1 MILTPAVCRERL
13 AAADRAF
20 LATTGEDLRPH
31 IVPITFALTGDELIF
46 AVDHKPKTT
55 PNLRRLANIAW
66 NPRVAVLC
74 DQYDADWSA
83 LWWIRADGH
92 AVVTSEA
99 SVDGLVAK
107 YPQYRETPPAGP
119 YVTITV
125 DSWTGWAA
133 S

>member
-1 MILTPAVCRERL
+1 VILTPAVCRERL

-31 IVPITFALTGDELIF
+31 IVPITFALTGDDLVF

-74 DQYDADWSA
+74 DQYDADWSQ

-99 SVDGLVAK
+99 SVGGLVAK

-133 S
+133 N

>member
-1 MILTPAVCRERL
+1 MCRERL

-31 IVPITFALTGDELIF
+31 IVPITFALSGDELTF

-55 PNLRRLANIAW
+55 PKLRRLANIAW

-74 DQYDADWSA
+74 DQYDADWSR
-83 LWWIRADGH
+83 LWWIRADGL
-92 AVVTSEA
+92 AVVTPEGA
-99 SVDGLVAK
+99 VEPLVAK
-107 YPQYRETPPAGP
+107 YPQYSETHPAGP
-119 YVTITV
+119 YVTITI
-125 DSWTGWAA
+125 DNWAGWSA

>member
-1 MILTPAVCRERL
+1 VCRERL
-13 AAADRAF
+13 SAADRSF

-31 IVPITFALTGDELIF
+31 IVPITFALTGDELVF

-74 DQYDADWSA
+74 DQYDADWSQ

-99 SVDGLVAK
+99 SVEGLVAK

-119 YVTITV
+119 SVTITV